1 MELPIAS
8 CTAPSEAVVVR
19 LPAQHPKVMAAG
31 NLNILR
37 PIIMPRIRGS
47 DVATTPIRKSTMPT
61 SLRPLTKEGPA
72 ENLFQNVQTHGH
84 GCR

>member
-1 MELPIAS
+1 
-8 CTAPSEAVVVR
+8 
-19 LPAQHPKVMAAG
+19 
-31 NLNILR
+31 
-37 PIIMPRIRGS
+37 MPRTRGS